1 VKLRLPPRR
10 QQDSEQRILP
20 LINIVFLLLIFFMV
34 AGQLSQSDAVRVEP
48 PRSSSAADMESPL
61 ARILMAADG
70 SVHINGIPVALADV
84 TETARSLMA
93 ASAPDAIFVKAAGGV
108 DARQAIALLA
118 AIRAAG
124 ATGVRLV
131 TQHRQSP

>member
-1 VKLRLPPRR
+1 VKLRRPARR
-10 QQDSEQRILP
+10 RHDSEQRILP

-34 AGQLSQSDAVRVEP
+34 AGQLSQSDALRVEP
-48 PRSSSAADMESPL
+48 PRSSSAADMETPL

-70 SVHINGIPVALADV
+70 SVYINGIPVARADI
-84 TETARSLMA
+84 TETVRSLLA
-93 ASAPDAIFVKAAGGV
+93 ASAPDAVFVKAAGG
-108 DARQAIALLA
+108 ATAHHAIELLA

-131 TQHRQSP
+131 TQHRQAP

>member
-1 VKLRLPPRR
+1 MKLRRPPRR
-10 QQDSEQRILP
+10 HQDSEQRILP

-34 AGQLSQSDAVRVEP
+34 AGQLSQSDTVRVEP
-48 PRSSSAADMESPL
+48 PRSSSAADMETPL

-70 SVHINGIPVALADV
+70 SIHINGIPVAPADV
-84 TETARSLMA
+84 TETVRTLLA
-93 ASAPDAIFVKAAGGV
+93 ASAPDAIFVKADSGA

-131 TQHRQSP
+131 TQHRQAP